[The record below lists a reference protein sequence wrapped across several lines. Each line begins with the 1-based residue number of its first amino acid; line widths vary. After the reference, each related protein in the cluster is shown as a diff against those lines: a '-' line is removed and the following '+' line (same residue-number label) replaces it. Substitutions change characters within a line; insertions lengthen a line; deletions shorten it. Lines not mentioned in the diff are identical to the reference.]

1 MCEDRALLDRCARG
15 DEAALRRLVACH
27 EALAYNLALRNL
39 GSREDAEEVAAE
51 AFVRLW
57 RTAKGFR
64 GECSVKSHLCRI
76 VVNLCRD
83 RVRRLKPATAP
94 EPAAPAGF
102 ERVAEAL
109 LDLELTD
116 RELLVLYYLDELS
129 YEEIG
134 AALGIS
140 YDVLKTRL
148 VRARTRLRELLGV
161 KP

>member
-1 MCEDRALLDRCARG
+1 M
-15 DEAALRRLVACH
+15 ALRKLVACH
-27 EALAYNLALRNL
+27 QSLAYNLALRNL
-39 GSREDAEEVAAE
+39 GCREDAEEVAAE
-51 AFVRLW
+51 AFVRMW
-57 RTAKGFR
+57 RTAKSFR

-83 RVRRLKPATAP
+83 RSRRPRPLTVP
-94 EPAAPAGF
+94 EPNVTIGF
-102 ERVAEAL
+102 ERVAEGL
-109 LDLELTD
+109 LDLEPAD

-134 AALGIS
+134 IALGIS

-148 VRARTRLRELLGV
+148 VRARARLRELLGV